1 MTNYE
6 RIKNMS
12 VEEMAEELHI
22 IDDGGTLV
30 CHKYNCRK
38 IPDKEVF
45 DCVSCYKDWLNEEV
59 EE

>member
-12 VEEMAEELHI
+12 IDEMAEFLNSATGQIVLRLNGEY
-22 IDDGGTLV
+22 V
-30 CHKYNCRK
+30 PN
-38 IPDKEVF
+38 DK
-45 DCVSCYKDWLNEEV
+45 VSLRLWLKSEV

>member
-12 VEEMAEELHI
+12 VEEMGEFLMDWFMECMSGKAPMNVYRWL
-22 IDDGGTLV
+22 DG
-30 CHKYNCRK
+30 
-38 IPDKEVF
+38 
-45 DCVSCYKDWLNEEV
+45 EV